1 MQLDGNLLTIDN
13 RSSHDWNNVEVWL
26 NRQYRAVSPTIAAGS
41 RVQVPLDA
49 FLEAFGHRFDWH
61 RAQIKGLRLTATLP
75 DGTTFETEK
84 RFDVG
89 GLPGLAETFKKQGR
103 GGS

>member
-1 MQLDGNLLTIDN
+1 
-13 RSSHDWNNVEVWL
+13 
-26 NRQYRAVSPTIAAGS
+26 
-41 RVQVPLDA
+41 
-49 FLEAFGHRFDWH
+49 
-61 RAQIKGLRLTATLP
+61 LP

-84 RFDVG
+84 RFDMG